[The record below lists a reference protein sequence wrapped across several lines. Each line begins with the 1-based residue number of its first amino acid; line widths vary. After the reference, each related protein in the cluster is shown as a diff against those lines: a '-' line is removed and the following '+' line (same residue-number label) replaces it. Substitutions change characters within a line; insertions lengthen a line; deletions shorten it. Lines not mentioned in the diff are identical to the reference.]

1 MCVFLNPFFEIFYR
15 NKILQLLFSISRLKT
30 IMIMSLRDEVIVFNQ
45 IEYKSMKKSSEKWY
59 SESGVIK
66 QSFAVMKRQFA

>member
-1 MCVFLNPFFEIFYR
+1 
-15 NKILQLLFSISRLKT
+15 
-30 IMIMSLRDEVIVFNQ
+30 MSLRDEVIVFNQ